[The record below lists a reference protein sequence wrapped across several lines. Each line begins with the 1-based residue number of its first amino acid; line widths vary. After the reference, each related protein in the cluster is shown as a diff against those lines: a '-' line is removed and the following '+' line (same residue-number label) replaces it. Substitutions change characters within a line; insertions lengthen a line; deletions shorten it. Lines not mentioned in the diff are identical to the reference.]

1 MGRKSK
7 KQLFVEYVFKD
18 IENDPSWEDLKSA
31 LYVER
36 IINFT
41 RNEPLLLHNTIKYE
55 AETFWE
61 YQTTFVSPDITKEEL
76 ITCIGDVLDTE
87 LINKLKTSLNLNTVL

>member
-18 IENDPSWEDLKSA
+18 IENEPHWEDLKSA

-36 IINFT
+36 ILNYT

-55 AETFWE
+55 AETYWD
-61 YQTTFVSPDITKEEL
+61 YQTTCVSPTLTKEEL
-76 ITCIGDVLDTE
+76 ITDMGDVLNTE